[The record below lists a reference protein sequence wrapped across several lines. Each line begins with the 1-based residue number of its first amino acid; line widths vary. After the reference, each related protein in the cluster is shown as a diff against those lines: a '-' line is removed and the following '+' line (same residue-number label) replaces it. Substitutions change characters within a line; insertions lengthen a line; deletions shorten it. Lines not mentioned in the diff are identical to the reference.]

1 MEERGVSY
9 HYEEEEQCVQIEIY
23 RAINALRQA
32 HICDKNMRSIWTI
45 SKFPEELN
53 QDQILCPERRTALS
67 KQILWKNPKNM
78 TANKELEMLR
88 LSRAQLEIWM
98 AQHLDPANP
107 KYNIA
112 EYFEIRGRIDQM
124 LFEAA
129 LRQVV
134 NEAETLNFRFVE
146 YNGELRQIFDPAF
159 DWSIP
164 TVDVTR
170 EHDPRIAA
178 ETWMKDDLMRPIDVT
193 HRPLFAFALFKAAA
207 DRYFWYLRFHHIIMD
222 GFSRA
227 IFAQRVAE
235 VYTGMITCSSKD
247 ARRFASFAS
256 HLQDE
261 KVYLE
266 STQFKEDR
274 KYWFERFS
282 DEPFPTSFSTSLA
295 GAVGSSHFFRETIY
309 LSASMLNKLDL
320 IANSAGSWR
329 QTVIA
334 AVSAY
339 AYRITGASDIIL
351 TLPILG
357 RIGSLSRRIPGMM
370 SNALPLRL
378 TLHSSMTL
386 SNLVQQVSTE
396 LRQLLHHQR
405 YRGEDLHRDL
415 HLSSAGRRTAGPIV
429 NIMAFDYDLCFGG
442 HSATAFNLSNGPVDD
457 LSVSVYDRSDG
468 RGLRLDLDA
477 NPALYTADDLA
488 RHHRH
493 FQRLLFDVIEADPG
507 QPIGALNLLE
517 TAERRQIL
525 VDWNATAH
533 LVPETTLP
541 VLFEQQV
548 ERSPDAVSLVFEDT
562 SLSYHELN
570 IRANRLAH
578 HLIKIGV
585 GPESIVALALER
597 SVETVS
603 SILGILKAGAAY
615 LPLDSDYPS
624 ARLSFMIQDAKPV
637 CVVTNATIAARLPHH
652 LPHLV
657 LDDPPTRTAL
667 DQSSIKNPTDQDRIR
682 PLTPLNSAYVIY
694 TSGSTGA
701 PKGVV
706 ISHTGIPSLA
716 FSQIKHLDFTSKSR
730 LLQFVS
736 VSFDVFLFEL
746 CLSTLSGARL
756 ILAPTEQTP
765 PGERLAAFAARC
777 GVTHLN
783 LPAAALNMMSADS
796 LPTCPNLIVGGES
809 SVPQVVEQWSKGRR
823 MINAYG
829 PTEAT
834 VCATMSEP
842 LSGAI
847 VPPIGRPIWNTR
859 VYVLDVGLEPVPV
872 GVKGELYIAGM
883 GLARGYLGSPGLTA
897 ERFIPCPFGPP
908 GARMYRSGDLVRW
921 RPDGTLDF
929 VGRADQQI
937 KIRGFRIEPVEIETE
952 LTAINGIAQAV
963 VIPREVAGETRLVAY
978 LVAHSGEA
986 LPAMGELHAALA
998 THLPDHMLPAAF
1010 VVLDALPLTISGKI
1024 DRRALPTPII
1034 PDQQNAYRPPRD
1046 AQEAL
1051 LCNLFAEL
1059 TGAAGVGHDDNFF
1072 HLGGSSFGAIKLI
1085 ARVNKSIGCDLAIR
1099 TFYEHPTIHQLAAIL
1114 RREQERCSNKSAPL
1128 IDKGDLPVVFLFPG
1142 IDGDEPNL
1150 GGFRSSLAGCVHF
1163 AMINYPDL
1171 DEMSA
1176 SAFDFN
1182 AIVDACIKQIQ
1193 AARSDAPVLLAGY
1206 SFGGGVA
1213 FETAQRLL
1221 RSHCRVAFLGLIDTP
1236 LGPVMRRSKIIPWKA
1251 IPRYIQ
1257 TLRSKRSIQDVLAAV
1272 YETFVSKFIDV
1283 LAYRVPAPIARAVF
1297 LLIIPILP
1305 SRLAH
1310 SLKWRLCRALRLKYL
1325 SQWSPTLLEI
1335 PTTFFQSDDPQLRSK
1350 YDFGWAK
1357 VCTRLTVVPVGG
1369 DHLTILETPQREFLA
1384 DCFTSAIMSAAAT

>member
-1 MEERGVSY
+1 VYRATNYVEQSNI
-9 HYEEEEQCVQIEIY
+9 EEEFQKY
-23 RAINALRQA
+23 DA
-32 HICDKNMRSIWTI
+32 D
-45 SKFPEELN
+45 
-53 QDQILCPERRTALS
+53 
-67 KQILWKNPKNM
+67 
-78 TANKELEMLR
+78 KELKMLR
-88 LSRAQLEIWM
+88 LSRAQLEIWI
-98 AQHLDPANP
+98 AQHFDPTNP

-112 EYFEIRGRIDQM
+112 EYFEIRGRIDRT

-146 YNGELRQIFDPAF
+146 YNGELRQIFDPVF

-164 TVDVTR
+164 IVDVST
-170 EHDPRIAA
+170 ELDPRIAA
-178 ETWMKDDLMRPIDVT
+178 EAWMKDDLIRPVDLT
-193 HRPLFAFALFKAAA
+193 KRPLFAFALFKAASN
-207 DRYFWYLRFHHIIMD
+207 RYFWYLRFHHIIMD

-235 VYTGMITCSSKD
+235 VYTGLITCSPKD

-261 KVYLE
+261 KDYLE
-266 STQFKEDR
+266 STQSQEDR
-274 KYWFERFS
+274 KYWFERFA
-282 DEPFPTSFSTSLA
+282 DEPSPTSFSTSLT
-295 GAVGSSHFFRETIY
+295 GAVASGHFFRETIY
-309 LSASMLNKLDL
+309 LSPSMLNKLDL
-320 IANSAGSWR
+320 IANSAGATWR
-329 QTVIA
+329 QAVIGV
-334 AVSAY
+334 VSAY

-351 TLPILG
+351 TLPVLG
-357 RIGSLSRRIPGMM
+357 RNGSLSRRIPGMM

-378 TLHSSMTL
+378 TLHSSVTL
-386 SNLVQQVSTE
+386 SDVVQQVSTE

-415 HLSSAGRRTAGPIV
+415 HLSSAGHRTAGPVV

-442 HSATAFNLSNGPVDD
+442 HSTTAFNLSNGPVDD
-457 LSVSVYDRSDG
+457 LSVSVYERSDG

-488 RHHRH
+488 RHRRH
-493 FQRLLFDVIEADPG
+493 FQRLLSDVIAADPAR
-507 QPIGALNLLE
+507 PIGSLNLLDA
-517 TAERRQIL
+517 AERRQIL
-525 VDWNATAH
+525 VDWNATDH
-533 LVPETTLP
+533 VVPETTLP

-548 ERSPDAVSLVFEDT
+548 DRSPDTVALMFEDT

-578 HLIKIGV
+578 HLIKSGI

-597 SVETVS
+597 SGETVS

-615 LPLDSDYPS
+615 LPLDPQYPA
-624 ARLSFMIQDAKPV
+624 ARLSVMIQDAKPV
-637 CVVTNATIAARLPHH
+637 CILTKASIAARLPNHI
-652 LPHLV
+652 PHLM
-657 LDDPPTRTAL
+657 LDDPLTQVAL
-667 DQSSIKNPTDQDRIR
+667 DRSSIKNPTDQDRIR

-701 PKGVV
+701 PKGIV

-716 FSQIKHLDFTSKSR
+716 FSQIKHLEFTSKSS

-756 ILAPTEQTP
+756 ILAPTKQSP
-765 PGERLAAFAARC
+765 PGERLAAFASKS

-783 LPAAALNMMSADS
+783 LPASALSMISPDS

-809 SVPQVVEQWSKGRR
+809 SAPQVVEQWSKGRR

-834 VCATMSEP
+834 VCATMSAP

-859 VYVLDVGLEPVPV
+859 VYVLDSGLEPVPV

-883 GLARGYLGSPGLTA
+883 GLARGYLGRPGLTA
-897 ERFIPCPFGPP
+897 ERFIACPFGPP
-908 GARMYRSGDLVRW
+908 GTRMYRSGDLVRW
-921 RPDGTLDF
+921 RADGTLEF
-929 VGRADQQI
+929 IGRADQQI

-952 LTAINGIAQAV
+952 LTSINGVAQAV

-978 LVAHSGEA
+978 LVAHFGKA
-986 LPAMGELHAALA
+986 LPAMVELRAALA
-998 THLPDHMLPAAF
+998 ARLPDHMLPAAF
-1010 VVLDALPLTISGKI
+1010 VLLDALPVTINGKI
-1024 DRRALPTPII
+1024 DRRALPAPII
-1034 PDQQNAYRPPRD
+1034 SVQQNAYRPPGD

-1051 LCNLFAEL
+1051 LCELFAEL
-1059 TGAAGVGHDDNFF
+1059 TGAAKVGLDDNFF

-1085 ARVNKSIGCDLAIR
+1085 ANINKTFRCDLTVR
-1099 TFYEHPTIHQLAAIL
+1099 TLFEQPTIRQLTDAIL
-1114 RREQERCSNKSAPL
+1114 RREREGCLNKPAPF
-1128 IDKGDLPVVFLFPG
+1128 IDKGRNALPVVYLFPG
-1142 IDGDEPNL
+1142 LYGDSPQL
-1150 GGFRSSLAGCVHF
+1150 GGFRSLLAGCVHI

-1171 DEMSA
+1171 DEMA
-1176 SAFDFN
+1176 GSAFDFN
-1182 AIVDACIKQIQ
+1182 AIVDACIKQIRV
-1193 AARSDAPVLLAGY
+1193 ARCDAPVLLAGC

-1221 RSHCRVAFLGLIDTP
+1221 SSHYRVAFLGLIDSP
-1236 LGPVMRRSKIIPWKA
+1236 LGPVKKRSRKGVPGYI
-1251 IPRYIQ
+1251 RYIQ
-1257 TLRSKRSIQDVLAAV
+1257 TLRSKRSIQDILAVV
-1272 YETFVSKFIDV
+1272 YESFVSKFIHGLV
-1283 LAYRVPAPIARAVF
+1283 YRLPAPIARAVF
-1297 LLIIPILP
+1297 LLMIPVLT

-1310 SLKWRLCRALRLKYL
+1310 SLNRRLCGALRIKYW
-1325 SQWSPTLLEI
+1325 SQWSPSSLEI
-1335 PTTFFQSDDPQLRSK
+1335 PTTFFHSDDPRLRSE

-1357 VCTRLTVVPVGG
+1357 VCTCLTVVPVGG
-1369 DHLTILETPQREFLA
+1369 DHVTILETPQRELLA
-1384 DCFTSAIMSAAAT
+1384 DCFTSAIMSAVQPP